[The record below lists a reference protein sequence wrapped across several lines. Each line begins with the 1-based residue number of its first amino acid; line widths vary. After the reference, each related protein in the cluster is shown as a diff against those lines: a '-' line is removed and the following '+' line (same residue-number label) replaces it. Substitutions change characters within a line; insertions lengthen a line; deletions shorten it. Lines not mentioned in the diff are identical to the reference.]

1 MDPYS
6 LLPRD
11 PATICHMRAR
21 FFNMTL
27 LFRVTR
33 AEYNLYWPI
42 INNVYIFNK
51 TRCASNAFK
60 RAYKSTLSSRFSLRA
75 TIKKIKIQC
84 NVKLR
89 LVIQSEYV
97 EFTSVDSNFFI
108 YTHSLNKSDAYK
120 RNSAILAY
128 LQADITKSY
137 ALAAVIS
144 FIRNYGQSE
153 VINRL
158 IAATC
163 WRSANPNALFALLN
177 AKDHVKVQCQ
187 KAFEKPNSLNWF
199 SDFIQVIL
207 LDDDFTAEI
216 KAFRLAFFGLSAGE
230 TEVTY
235 LLYRVYR

>member
-144 FIRNYGQSE
+144 FIHA
-153 VINRL
+153 INSG
-158 IAATC
+158 AC